1 MRVTHY
7 TPFCDEYDGGEPAD
21 QITSE
26 PGHVTCWACLA
37 LLREEG
43 LS

>member
-26 PGHVTCWACLA
+26 PDHVTCAACLA